1 MSAQLVEA
9 LRLLLA
15 KVRRDAPELSGKL
28 LGECEAALAA
38 AEAQPV
44 KEPPSDRQMLLDALE
59 SIERT
64 ALCTHW
70 LGMNESRRRFAIAR
84 DARIA
89 IERANGLRPSAPQP
103 APTVA
108 QPAPAPADVTARLI
122 EIAKALPKPKTLGV
136 IPGTGFCERDE
147 EIKGYTQQQ
156 VLAILAEH
164 WAAAPPQPVPL
175 TDEQI
180 AALVLATV
188 YDGDGSTPH
197 RDAWATEIGI
207 PFARAIERAHGIGG
221 KA

>member
-108 QPAPAPADVTARLI
+108 QPVQEPVYWQWRRKDQPWRL
-122 EIAKALPKPKTLGV
+122 EAHTFNAEVKATTDDSEVRAL
-136 IPGTGFCERDE
+136 
-147 EIKGYTQQQ
+147 Y
-156 VLAILAEH
+156 
-164 WAAAPPQPVPL
+164 AAAPPQPVPL

>member
-28 LGECEAALAA
+28 LGECEAALAE
-38 AEAQPV
+38 AEAQPAKYADSTPHLNV
-44 KEPPSDRQMLLDALE
+44 GNSAFE
-59 SIERT
+59 
-64 ALCTHW
+64 HW
-70 LGMNESRRRFAIAR
+70 FQAQQFATQTGIKQISRDSYAAGMGDPLVCAKAE
-84 DARIA
+84 
-89 IERANGLRPSAPQP
+89 

-108 QPAPAPADVTARLI
+108 QPVAWLYWHPRDDTYDGPDTARK
-122 EIAKALPKPKTLGV
+122 IAVSRFTDDTRRAMSLDGWLFEPLY
-136 IPGTGFCERDE
+136 R
-147 EIKGYTQQQ
+147 
-156 VLAILAEH
+156 
-164 WAAAPPQPVPL
+164 AAPPQPAAM